1 MTTLNCGGGR
11 GNLFRLVKVTAT
23 LIGVGLLGGV
33 SCGVST
39 EASPP
44 GVAGLDEQFEYD
56 TLVIEADDGQAHNF
70 KVYLATSRD
79 QQRQGLM
86 FVRSLPD
93 DVGMLFIYKE
103 SAVHSMWMKNTYL
116 PLDIVFAT
124 GDGAIATVIRDT
136 TPLSLESL
144 SSGVPVRYVL
154 ELKAGTT
161 RRLSIGKKSRL
172 IWRGAA
178 D

>member
-1 MTTLNCGGGR
+1 MTSLDCSDR
-11 GNLFRLVKVTAT
+11 SRKFFRLLRVTAI
-23 LIGVGLLGGV
+23 LFGAGLLAGV
-33 SCGVST
+33 SCGGST

-56 TLVIEADDGQAHNF
+56 TLVIEADDGQAHTF

-86 FVRSLPD
+86 FIRSLPD

-103 SAVHSMWMKNTYL
+103 SAVHSMWMKNTYV

>member
-1 MTTLNCGGGR
+1 MIAFDRGGR
-11 GNLFRLVKVTAT
+11 SLNLLRLIRVTAT
-23 LIGVGLLGGV
+23 LIGVGLLAGM
-33 SCGVST
+33 SCGGST

-44 GVAGLDEQFEYD
+44 GVAGLDEQFDYD
-56 TLVIEADDGQAHNF
+56 TLVIEADDGKAHHF

-93 DVGMLFIYKE
+93 DVGMLFIYNE

-124 GDGAIATVIRDT
+124 DDGTIATVIRDT

-161 RRLSIGKKSRL
+161 RRLNIGKKSRL
-172 IWRGAA
+172 IWRGS
-178 D
+178 DD